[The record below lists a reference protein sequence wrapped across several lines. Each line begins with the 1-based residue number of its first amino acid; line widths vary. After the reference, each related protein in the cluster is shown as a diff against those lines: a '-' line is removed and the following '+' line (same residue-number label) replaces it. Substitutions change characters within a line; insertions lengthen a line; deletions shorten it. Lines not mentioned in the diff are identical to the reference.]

1 MYIYIFF
8 FFLGTFKHG
17 WKIGTRAWRKWDKSG
32 LGRYFCPAPQSSKFE
47 ENFEDSHYVIL
58 CTWAQD
64 QLSFVLGMAFTCK
77 PKFELVLTS
86 IIMLFKIHANG
97 ISIITQARDKK
108 IYKWQHWILVPEYS
122 DTLLCPSYV
131 LCTPSHYT
139 WWDYLYVCLNS
150 EGQNKENTLLKIQ
163 LWDIHVIKVSPKFK
177 NLQWPLISP

>member
-1 MYIYIFF
+1 MSFWCKLKKYIYII

-32 LGRYFCPAPQSSKFE
+32 LGRYFCSAPQSSKFE
-47 ENFEDSHYVIL
+47 ENSDSHYVIL

-108 IYKWQHWILVPEYS
+108 SINGSFEFWYQSTVILFYALVMSFARPPT
-122 DTLLCPSYV
+122 TLDGTTSMFV
-131 LCTPSHYT
+131 
-139 WWDYLYVCLNS
+139 
-150 EGQNKENTLLKIQ
+150 
-163 LWDIHVIKVSPKFK
+163 
-177 NLQWPLISP
+177 